1 MFNWL
6 NVSMTRKISSLS
18 FVLLSFLF
26 VVILYSIFQT
36 QKIYREMQEVAEIDI
51 PLSEV
56 IANIEILQLKQHLL
70 MESIRLQGDAFFTDE
85 ALRAKSIKGFD
96 EFSSQLSSQL
106 AKSISILHAG
116 MTFGSIRIGL
126 EEHQFL
132 VQQIT
137 DLHSQ
142 RLGFESLFARLL
154 KKGAEFYSGSWAELE
169 KQDNLLDSQADKLL
183 VNIEQLTQ
191 KVAATVEQQER
202 NFMIVNGTL
211 GLSAFAIGGYLT
223 LFTILSFRHKVGSLR
238 SQIQSLHR
246 SIATDE
252 SQGDMAKNGVDE
264 LDQLEKDLKILITRF
279 SLEKDNRDE
288 VETQLMEL
296 ATKDKLT
303 GAFNR
308 HKWDE
313 QIKGELALANRGH
326 YFSLILLDID
336 HFKKINDSYGHDMG
350 DKVLKHLVNSL
361 RHRLRE
367 TDMLFRIG
375 GEEFAVLLRDTN
387 REDAAR
393 VAELLRRNT
402 EMLSDSDI
410 PSFTISLGVTDYH
423 DMDDQER
430 MMKRAD
436 ILLYEAKHAGRNCVK
451 VG

>member
-70 MESIRLQGDAFFTDE
+70 MESIRLQGDTFFTDE
-85 ALRAKSIKGFD
+85 ALQAKSIKGFD
-96 EFSSQLSSQL
+96 DFSQQLSSQL
-106 AKSISILHAG
+106 DKSISILHAG

-126 EEHQFL
+126 DEHQSL

-137 DLHSQ
+137 DLHSH
-142 RLGFESLFARLL
+142 RLGFENVLTQFLN
-154 KKGAEFYSGSWAELE
+154 KGAAFYVMSWAELE
-169 KQDNLLDSQADKLL
+169 RQDNLLDSQADKLL

-191 KVAATVEQQER
+191 KVASTVEKQER
-202 NFMIVNGTL
+202 NFMIVNGSL
-211 GLSAFAIGGYLT
+211 GFSAFAIGSYLT
-223 LFTILSFRHKVGSLR
+223 LYTILSFRHKVGSLR

-246 SIATDE
+246 SISPNDTQA
-252 SQGDMAKNGVDE
+252 DMVINGADE

-279 SLEKDNRDE
+279 SLEKDSRDE

-296 ATKDKLT
+296 ATRDKLT

-326 YFSLILLDID
+326 HFSLILLDID

-350 DKVLKHLVNSL
+350 DKVLKHLVNTL
-361 RHRLRE
+361 RSRLRE

-375 GEEFAVLLRDTN
+375 GEEFAILLRDTKG
-387 REDAAR
+387 EDAAR
-393 VAELLRRNT
+393 LAELLRRNI
-402 EMLSDSDI
+402 EMLNESDF

-436 ILLYEAKHAGRNCVK
+436 ILLYEAKHAGRNRVM